1 MRSLA
6 ALTLIVALGA
16 MQLAPAATASARPL
30 EQAAADLMSRMSPEE
45 RIGQLVLV
53 TLRGSSLGAANPI
66 LDLLANHN
74 ISGVVLLAS
83 NDNFVDTPNTLSQA
97 TALISELQRA
107 NHQASLPPTPEAG
120 GATQTP
126 ERVYVPLLI
135 GISQEGNGPPFSQI
149 RSGLSQLP
157 SAMAIGATW
166 DAGLAR
172 SAGELLGREL
182 EALGINLVLGPSL
195 DVLQDPRQI
204 GQGDLGVR
212 SFGGDPYWA
221 GVMGGAFIEG
231 LHSGSGG
238 RLGVVAKHF
247 PGLGG
252 SDRPIEEEVS
262 TVRKSLVQL
271 QQIELAPFIAVT
283 GAAPG
288 ARAGIADGL
297 LTGQIRYQGFQGN
310 IRDTTRP
317 IGFDPDAFAQLM
329 AVEPFASWREG
340 GGITVSGA
348 LGSRAVRRFYESLGQ
363 GYRGQLV
370 ARDAFLAGNDLLYLS
385 SNFRSD
391 GDPDTESTV
400 RSTLEFF
407 AQKYRD
413 DQVFAERVDQ
423 AVGRILELKLRLYG
437 GTFSLERVIPPEVRM
452 EGVGLGAQLNLDAA
466 RRAATLLSPS
476 LEEIPALL
484 GGPPRIGERVVF
496 ISDVRVDQQCSTCEG
511 TQTIGRTVM
520 EDTVKRLYGTRAAGQ
535 VGAWN
540 LTSLSMADVAVFLG
554 ESPPSA
560 PRYSILAPEQV
571 DELLRPAD
579 WLVFLIQK
587 SEATAFGSDALK
599 LLLDQRPEL
608 VRDKKVVV
616 FALDVP
622 YDLDATEISKIDVY
636 YALYGKTSPFI
647 EVAAR
652 LLFEEIS
659 ATGASP
665 VSVPGIGYD
674 LLRVTSPDPDQL
686 ISVSILGQGAE
697 PRGYVAGD
705 VVEASTGV
713 LLDLNSHPVPDGT
726 PVEFILSYQGD
737 PLTFSMERTTVAG
750 VAIAPVTLERL
761 GVLTIRAES
770 EPARTSEILQLNIQ
784 EGVVT
789 VIAPTPQASVT
800 PEPTQTL
807 PPQTVTPSADEEL
820 LPGPGR
826 GKATAGAAHLGLGIV
841 GVGLVASVGYFA
853 FGPQVGNMRVRRL
866 LLILV
871 GGLALY
877 DYVAVNLPGSG
888 ALLQEWGAWGG
899 LALGIAGGLLG
910 LGASWL
916 WVWLAERADGG
927 NQE

>member
-1 MRSLA
+1 
-6 ALTLIVALGA
+6 
-16 MQLAPAATASARPL
+16 
-30 EQAAADLMSRMSPEE
+30 
-45 RIGQLVLV
+45 
-53 TLRGSSLGAANPI
+53 
-66 LDLLANHN
+66 
-74 ISGVVLLAS
+74 
-83 NDNFVDTPNTLSQA
+83 
-97 TALISELQRA
+97 
-107 NHQASLPPTPEAG
+107 
-120 GATQTP
+120 
-126 ERVYVPLLI
+126 
-135 GISQEGNGPPFSQI
+135 
-149 RSGLSQLP
+149 
-157 SAMAIGATW
+157 
-166 DAGLAR
+166 
-172 SAGELLGREL
+172 
-182 EALGINLVLGPSL
+182 LGINLVLGPSL

-554 ESPPSA
+554 RSA
-560 PRYSILAPEQV
+560 QRSAATASSSEQV
-571 DELLRPAD
+571 DAPTTDRLVSDSERPDRLAP
-579 WLVFLIQK
+579 
-587 SEATAFGSDALK
+587 GALK
-599 LLLDQRPEL
+599 LLLDQRRRSRGQEGRGIRARRALRPG
-608 VRDKKVVV
+608 RDRNQQ
-616 FALDVP
+616 
-622 YDLDATEISKIDVY
+622 IDVY
-636 YALYGKTSPFI
+636 YALYGGPAPSS
-647 EVAAR
+647 VAAR
-652 LLFEEIS
+652 LLRKS
-659 ATGASP
+659 
-665 VSVPGIGYD
+665 
-674 LLRVTSPDPDQL
+674 
-686 ISVSILGQGAE
+686 
-697 PRGYVAGD
+697 
-705 VVEASTGV
+705 
-713 LLDLNSHPVPDGT
+713 
-726 PVEFILSYQGD
+726 
-737 PLTFSMERTTVAG
+737 
-750 VAIAPVTLERL
+750 
-761 GVLTIRAES
+761 
-770 EPARTSEILQLNIQ
+770 
-784 EGVVT
+784 
-789 VIAPTPQASVT
+789 
-800 PEPTQTL
+800 
-807 PPQTVTPSADEEL
+807 PPQVHRRSAS
-820 LPGPGR
+820 G
-826 GKATAGAAHLGLGIV
+826 H
-841 GVGLVASVGYFA
+841 
-853 FGPQVGNMRVRRL
+853 RL
-866 LLILV
+866 
-871 GGLALY
+871 
-877 DYVAVNLPGSG
+877 
-888 ALLQEWGAWGG
+888 
-899 LALGIAGGLLG
+899 
-910 LGASWL
+910 
-916 WVWLAERADGG
+916 
-927 NQE
+927 